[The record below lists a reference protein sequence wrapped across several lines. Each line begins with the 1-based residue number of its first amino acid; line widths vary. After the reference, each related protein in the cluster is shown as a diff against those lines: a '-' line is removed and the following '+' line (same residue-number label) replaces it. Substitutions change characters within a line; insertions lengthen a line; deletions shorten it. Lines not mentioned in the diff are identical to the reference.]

1 MRPVFELNQSAHEV
15 DELWPLAK
23 LGWAH
28 TFMDK
33 RSRAEAKYNSDAQ
46 LQRSLAKHDR

>member
-1 MRPVFELNQSAHEV
+1 MRPVFELGQSAHEV

-28 TFMDK
+28 TLLDK
-33 RSRAEAKYNSDAQ
+33 RARAEAKFQSDMNI
-46 LQRSLAKHDR
+46 QRSFGK